1 LDASD
6 MPDWD
11 VSLVTD
17 ARELFAGRSSFY
29 QDIRGW
35 TFPQDADTT
44 GMFAGADMWLSH
56 LSRGDEVN
64 ATDGPPSQWTS
75 DPCLENERVESEWC
89 VACRIGWTRAS
100 GDDPYGENTACSL
113 PFPSEG
119 PHVYLASSDAST
131 CAVSTSAEMKCWG
144 WNDNGQLGR
153 GDTQNQGDNA
163 DEMGDNLPIL
173 DFGGSSL
180 AVKVKTV
187 CAGTQHKCALLN
199 DGSVKCWGRNDYGQL
214 GYGEPTDQNRGD
226 GAGEMGDDLPSVDL
240 GSGRSAKFI
249 AAGGDHTCAI
259 LDDGS
264 VKCWGRNDYG
274 QLGYGDN
281 QNRGDGAGEMGDTLP
296 AIDLGSG
303 RSAKF
308 IAAGGYHTCAI
319 LDGGSV
325 KCWGRND
332 YGQLGIGD
340 TQHRGDGAGEMG
352 DTLPVVDLE
361 FGRSAKSI
369 AAGGYHTCAL
379 LYDGSVKCWGRN
391 DYGQLGLG
399 EPTDQNR
406 GDGAGEMGDDLP
418 SVDLGSERSAKSIAA
433 GGYHTCALLYDGSV
447 KCWGGNNYGQLGIG
461 NKFIGYGKSADYMG
475 DDLPAIDLGS
485 GRSAKSIA
493 AGGYHTC
500 AQLDDGSVK
509 CWGGNN
515 YGQLGLGNTQNR
527 GDAPHEMG
535 DNLTAVDLGRFDVA
549 EPWPFVP
556 YPCAKMKK
564 YGFNIDPNRCAAR
577 DYRPHCPRPMPVKT
591 GALDWPSGGV
601 DVNGY
606 SLLKDQDGWVLIAAY
621 DHQAGTNPDLVP
633 GVIPESPTKGFSH
646 VWPGTDLGLT
656 ASDIAEVRFY
666 CHTRNHDRVIHFSV
680 NNDWIK
686 TAILTGSGSGN
697 DVSYWNSGTTKLEG
711 HTGILPD
718 ATDNVHFGTLLI
730 GEFPF
735 IGSSYHWSIRG
746 EGSRWECDELAN
758 PANVDTLH
766 QIWIKL
772 AR

>member
-1 LDASD
+1 
-6 MPDWD
+6 
-11 VSLVTD
+11 
-17 ARELFAGRSSFY
+17 
-29 QDIRGW
+29 
-35 TFPQDADTT
+35 
-44 GMFAGADMWLSH
+44 
-56 LSRGDEVN
+56 
-64 ATDGPPSQWTS
+64 
-75 DPCLENERVESEWC
+75 
-89 VACRIGWTRAS
+89 
-100 GDDPYGENTACSL
+100 
-113 PFPSEG
+113 
-119 PHVYLASSDAST
+119 
-131 CAVSTSAEMKCWG
+131 
-144 WNDNGQLGR
+144 
-153 GDTQNQGDNA
+153 
-163 DEMGDNLPIL
+163 
-173 DFGGSSL
+173 
-180 AVKVKTV
+180 
-187 CAGTQHKCALLN
+187 
-199 DGSVKCWGRNDYGQL
+199 
-214 GYGEPTDQNRGD
+214 
-226 GAGEMGDDLPSVDL
+226 
-240 GSGRSAKFI
+240 
-249 AAGGDHTCAI
+249 
-259 LDDGS
+259 
-264 VKCWGRNDYG
+264 
-274 QLGYGDN
+274 
-281 QNRGDGAGEMGDTLP
+281 
-296 AIDLGSG
+296 
-303 RSAKF
+303 
-308 IAAGGYHTCAI
+308 
-319 LDGGSV
+319 
-325 KCWGRND
+325 
-332 YGQLGIGD
+332 
-340 TQHRGDGAGEMG
+340 
-352 DTLPVVDLE
+352 
-361 FGRSAKSI
+361 
-369 AAGGYHTCAL
+369 
-379 LYDGSVKCWGRN
+379 
-391 DYGQLGLG
+391 
-399 EPTDQNR
+399 
-406 GDGAGEMGDDLP
+406 MGDDLP

-527 GDAPHEMG
+527 GDGAGEMG

-556 YPCAKMKK
+556 YPCAKMEK

-591 GALDWPSGGV
+591 GALDWPSGRV
-601 DVNGY
+601 NVNGY

-735 IGSSYHWSIRG
+735 IGSSYHWSIMG
-746 EGSRWECDELAN
+746 GGSRWECDEVAN